1 METSVDDDDV
11 VGSRRT
17 ASNMAAVSA
26 LPRICDRKSDR
37 MGCAPGQR
45 NVNLIKM
52 RLYSREKKSYNH
64 QQNYLNDQTSVL
76 NV

>member
-1 METSVDDDDV
+1 MEKLGVDDDV

-37 MGCAPGQR
+37 MGCAPRKR
-45 NVNLIKM
+45 NVN
-52 RLYSREKKSYNH
+52 
-64 QQNYLNDQTSVL
+64 
-76 NV
+76 